1 MEWQQ
6 VENNFVLAPTQP
18 KGVIHF
24 LGGAF
29 FAAAPHISYSRVLE
43 TLAQAG
49 YVIVA
54 TPFTNS
60 TFDHRQ
66 IAIDVYKSFKRTRS
80 KLFLDY
86 FPLFGMGHSMGCKI
100 HLLIN
105 CLYPSERE
113 RSGNIFIAYN
123 NYGAKQ
129 SIPLFKEFSGTIPE
143 MSMMEFT
150 PSPLETMELINQ
162 RYEVANNLLIK
173 FIDDDIDEI
182 AVLATQLKRKFN
194 DQVTV
199 QTLAGTHI
207 TSMGMDMKWQAG
219 QSFTPV
225 DAIFQ
230 WIRQGVHK
238 DNSTLEQTLLT
249 WLRSHKPKE
258 LENNFPD
265 RKR

>member
-6 VENNFVLAPTQP
+6 VENNFVLAPSQP

-29 FAAAPHISYSRVLE
+29 FAAAPHISYSRILE
-43 TLAQAG
+43 TLARAG

-54 TPFTNS
+54 TPIINS

-66 IAIDVYKSFKRTRS
+66 IAIDAYKSFKRTRS

-105 CLYPSERE
+105 SFYPSERA
-113 RSGNIFIAYN
+113 GNIFIAYN

-129 SIPLFKEFSGTIPE
+129 SIPLFKEFAGTIPE
-143 MSMMEFT
+143 MENMEFT

-162 RYEVANNLLIK
+162 SYTVENNLLIK
-173 FIDDDIDEI
+173 FVDDDIDEI
-182 AVLATQLKRKFN
+182 AVLASQLQRKFN
-194 DQVTV
+194 NNLHQKVTV
-199 QTLAGTHI
+199 KTLPGTHL
-207 TSMGMDMKWQAG
+207 TSMGMDLKWQAG

-225 DAIFQ
+225 DAVFQ
-230 WIRQGVHK
+230 WIKQGMHK
-238 DNSTLEQTLLT
+238 DNSTLEQTILS
-249 WLRSHKPKE
+249 WLKSHPAYAKTA
-258 LENNFPD
+258 
-265 RKR
+265 

>member
-6 VENNFVLAPTQP
+6 VENNFVLTPSQP

-49 YVIVA
+49 YVVVA

-86 FPLFGMGHSMGCKI
+86 FPIFGMGHSMGCKI

-105 CLYPSERE
+105 CLYPYEHLGK

-123 NYGAKQ
+123 NYGTKQ

-143 MSMMEFT
+143 MAIMEFT

-162 RYEVANNLLIK
+162 KYEVENNLLVK
-173 FIDDDIDEI
+173 FIGDDIDEI
-182 AVLATQLKRKFN
+182 AVLASQLKRKFN
-194 DQVTV
+194 EKVSV
-199 QTLAGTHI
+199 QTLPGTHM
-207 TSMGMDMKWQAG
+207 TSMGKDLKWEAG

-225 DAIFQ
+225 DAVFQ
-230 WIRQGVHK
+230 WIKQGMHK

-249 WLRSHKPKE
+249 WLRSPKSTQATTT
-258 LENNFPD
+258 
-265 RKR
+265 

>member
-6 VENNFVLAPTQP
+6 VENNFVLTPTQP

-29 FAAAPHISYSRVLE
+29 FAAAPHISYSRTLE

-54 TPFTNS
+54 TPFVNS

-66 IAIDVYKSFKRTRS
+66 IAMDVHKSFKRTRS

-105 CLYPSERE
+105 SLYPSERT
-113 RSGNIFIAYN
+113 GNIFIAYN

-129 SIPLFKEFSGTIPE
+129 SIPLFKEFAGTIPE
-143 MSMMEFT
+143 MSIMEFT

-162 RYEVANNLLIK
+162 SYEVENNLLVK
-173 FIDDDIDEI
+173 FVDDDIDEI
-182 AVLATQLKRKFN
+182 AVLATQLQRKFN
-194 DQVTV
+194 SKVKV
-199 QTLAGTHI
+199 QTLPGTHL
-207 TSMGMDMKWQAG
+207 TSMGIDLKWQAG
-219 QSFTPV
+219 KSFTPV
-225 DAIFQ
+225 DAVFQ

-238 DNSTLEQTLLT
+238 DNSTLEQTVLS
-249 WLRSHKPKE
+249 WLKSQAAYVQKA
-258 LENNFPD
+258 
-265 RKR
+265 

>member
-6 VENNFVLAPTQP
+6 VENNFVLAPSQP

-29 FAAAPHISYSRVLE
+29 FAAAPHISYSRMLE
-43 TLAQAG
+43 TLAEAG

-54 TPFTNS
+54 TPFVNS

-86 FPLFGMGHSMGCKI
+86 FPLFGVGHSMGCKI

-105 CLYPSERE
+105 SLYPSERA
-113 RSGNIFIAYN
+113 GNIFIAYN

-129 SIPLFKEFSGTIPE
+129 SIPLFREFSGTIPE
-143 MSMMEFT
+143 MSIMEFT
-150 PSPLETMELINQ
+150 PSPLETMELVNQ
-162 RYEVANNLLIK
+162 SYGVANNLLIK
-173 FIDDDIDEI
+173 FQNDSIDEI
-182 AVLATQLKRKFN
+182 AVLASQLKRKF
-194 DQVTV
+194 DDKVTV
-199 QTLAGTHI
+199 KILPGTHV
-207 TSMGMDMKWQAG
+207 TSMGMDLKWQAG

-225 DAIFQ
+225 DAVFQ
-230 WIRQGVHK
+230 WLRQGIHK

-249 WLRSHKPKE
+249 WLRSQNPQLKTTIQKVKE
-258 LENNFPD
+258 
-265 RKR
+265 

>member
-1 MEWQQ
+1 MEWQL
-6 VENNFVLAPTQP
+6 VENNYVLAPTQP

-29 FAAAPHISYSRVLE
+29 FAAAPHVSYSRVLE

-66 IAIDVYKSFKRTRS
+66 IATDVYKSFKRTRS

-105 CLYPSERE
+105 CLYPADKPIRA
-113 RSGNIFIAYN
+113 GNIFIAYN
-123 NYGAKQ
+123 NYGTKQ

-143 MSMMEFT
+143 MAAMEFT
-150 PSPLETMELINQ
+150 PSPLETMELINDK
-162 RYEVANNLLIK
+162 YEVENNLLIK
-173 FIDDDIDEI
+173 FVDDNIDEI
-182 AVLATQLKRKFN
+182 AVLASQLKRKFKEKVN
-194 DQVTV
+194 V
-199 QTLAGTHI
+199 QTLSGTHM
-207 TSMGMDMKWQAG
+207 TSMGMDLKWQAG

-225 DAIFQ
+225 DAVFQ
-230 WIRQGVHK
+230 WIKQGMHK

-249 WLRSHKPKE
+249 WLRSPIFTTQ
-258 LENNFPD
+258 NV
-265 RKR
+265 